1 MTMQKKIT
9 ALILLAGIIPL
20 LVIVGAARY
29 MAHDSLVDGTMEQM
43 ERVRTIKI
51 SAVESYFNQRKN
63 DLALLTKTVGK
74 MQNMAKE
81 SLEKIRDT
89 NQRVV
94 AGYLNRRIQDVAK
107 LATDETLGQ
116 SMVTIDWVFRQADK
130 KAGGEK
136 WTTIVDKQTPWLEKF
151 RAEHSFEELYL
162 ISLRG
167 DIFYTATRGSE
178 LGSNVKNQ
186 KNSLG
191 KLLDK
196 AKKQLSVQDHLL
208 KQKNSAEA
216 KIYIG
221 APVKLKGKIIGIVA
235 VSMATKKLLS
245 PLLSKKG
252 LGKTGKVY
260 LVGQDRTLRANLGSG
275 AITKEFINQE
285 ASKQALTGNS
295 GAGLISNNGSLRLA
309 AWQPLMAGKNRW
321 AIITESDLA
330 EGVGNSATSELGQ
343 KYLDQSGYYD
353 LFLIKPNG
361 LVFHTAARQKDY
373 GTNLITGPYSDSN
386 LTHLLRS
393 VVKTK
398 KPGMTDVL
406 PYAPSNGEPAAFIA
420 APIISSG
427 VVEMVV
433 ALQLPLEGLTKI
445 LTPGDSLG
453 SNGDIYLVGPDKRM
467 RSDSNTRPESHSV
480 FASFNGS
487 LENNGMDIEAVNAAL
502 TGSAGTVADD
512 SGSTFYAYAPIPFE
526 SFTWALVLE
535 SGTTDG
541 GGLLSELISTLTLIC
556 LTLIPL
562 IALLAF
568 AGSKN
573 AVSPLTPFTELIDQL
588 AQGNFAATL
597 QQGQKSGMG
606 NLANQVMEMAERI
619 GQMTVN
625 VRKAA
630 TALIKQG
637 QELAKTAQT
646 QTQAQ
651 PQPQP
656 TPETAAPTRDF
667 SKITAAITNIESSLA
682 ADTRQALISEQSVEL
697 TSMDIA
703 EGNQSI
709 NEAISASREV
719 SERIF
724 IIEEQ
729 TRQIR
734 LLAMN
739 AAIEAARSGGP
750 GEAFVESAKEMRKL
764 AEQSRLGAS
773 EIHRLSTSNT
783 RGATLAGEKLTNLAP
798 TIRKSIDLIQEQATA
813 GAGQRESLNSLIA
826 ELKQLTSTKQAA
838 SPEIKSVI
846 TPLAAPAVDKE
857 VAKFKQKSEVLLD
870 ALAFFIPPNDNPKN
884 GS

>member
-1 MTMQKKIT
+1 MTMQKKIA

-20 LVIVGAARY
+20 LIIVGAARY
-29 MAHDSLVDGTMEQM
+29 MAHDSLVDGTMNQM
-43 ERVRTIKI
+43 ERVRTAKI

-63 DLALLTKTVGK
+63 DLAKLTKAVGK
-74 MQNMAKE
+74 MQNTAKV

-89 NQRVV
+89 NQRAVS
-94 AGYLNRRIQDVAK
+94 GYLDRRIKDVAK
-107 LATDETLGQ
+107 LATNESLGQ
-116 SMVTIDWVFRQADK
+116 SMATIDWVFRQADK

-136 WTTIVDKQTPWLEKF
+136 WTLIVDKQTPWLEKF
-151 RAEHSFEELYL
+151 QAEHGFEDLYL

-167 DIFYTATRGSE
+167 DVFYTATRGSE

-186 KNSLG
+186 QTSLG
-191 KLLDK
+191 QLLDK
-196 AKKQLSVQDHLL
+196 AKKQLSVQDHIL
-208 KQKNSAEA
+208 KQKSSADA

-221 APVKLKGKIIGIVA
+221 APVKLKGNIIGIVA
-235 VSMATKKLLS
+235 VSIATKKMFT
-245 PLLSKKG
+245 PLLSKNG
-252 LGKTGKVY
+252 LGKSGKVY
-260 LVGQDRTLRANLGSG
+260 LVGQDRTLRANIGTGS
-275 AITKEFINQE
+275 IKDEFINQE
-285 ASKQALTGNS
+285 AAKQALAGHS
-295 GAGLISNNGSLRLA
+295 GAGLISNNGLLRLA
-309 AWQPLMAGKNRW
+309 AWQPLLVGKNRW
-321 AIITESDLA
+321 ALITESDLV
-330 EGVGNSATSELGQ
+330 EGVGSSANSELGQ
-343 KYLDQSGYYD
+343 KYLDKSGYYD

-433 ALQLPLEGLTKI
+433 ALQLPLEGLTQI

-467 RSDSNTRPESHSV
+467 RSDSYTRPESHSV

-487 LENNGMDIEAVNAAL
+487 LENNGMDIEAVTAAL
-502 TGSAGTVADD
+502 AGNSGTLADE
-512 SGSTFYAYAPIPFE
+512 SNSTFYAYAPISFE

-535 SGTTDG
+535 SGTTSG
-541 GGLLSELISTLTLIC
+541 GGLLAELINTLTLISFA
-556 LTLIPL
+556 LIPL
-562 IALLAF
+562 VLLLAL
-568 AGSKN
+568 AGAKN
-573 AVSPLTPFTELIDQL
+573 TVNPLTPFTELIDQL

-597 QQGQKSGMG
+597 QQGQKSSMG
-606 NLANQVMEMAERI
+606 NLANQVIEMTERI
-619 GQMTVN
+619 GQMTIN

-630 TALIKQG
+630 MAMIKQG
-637 QELAKTAQT
+637 QELAKTAQN
-646 QTQAQ
+646 QAQAQ
-651 PQPQP
+651 PQLQP
-656 TPETAAPTRDF
+656 ASEAAAPTIDF

-682 ADTRQALISEQSVEL
+682 GETRQALISEQSVEL

-703 EGNQSI
+703 ESNQSI

-724 IIEEQ
+724 VIEEQ
-729 TRQIR
+729 TRQLR

-750 GEAFVESAKEMRKL
+750 GEAFVTSAKEMRKL
-764 AEQSRLGAS
+764 AEQSRIGAS

-783 RGATLAGEKLTNLAP
+783 RGATLAGEKLTNLAQ
-798 TIRKSIDLIQEQATA
+798 TIRKSIELIQEQSETRAE
-813 GAGQRESLNSLIA
+813 QRETLNSLIA
-826 ELKQLTSTKQAA
+826 ELKQLTSTGQPA
-838 SPEIKSVI
+838 SPETKPEK
-846 TPLAAPAVDKE
+846 TPIPVLAVDKE
-857 VAKFKQKSEVLLD
+857 VAKFKQKSELLLD
-870 ALAFFIPPNDNPKN
+870 ALAFFITPNDK
-884 GS
+884 GER